1 MKETIPHP
9 FPTFV
14 VGSLPRP
21 AWIRELIEDRK
32 TGDIDANEADRLLNE
47 SIPSNLKMQE
57 RAGLDY
63 VSDGEWRRESY
74 MKVFSESVS
83 GFE

>member
-1 MKETIPHP
+1 MSRPANDSMFSTM
-9 FPTFV
+9 V

-21 AWIRELIEDRK
+21 QRVRDLIEDRK
-32 TGDIDANEADRLLNE
+32 TGRVNAAESEGLLN
-47 SIPSNLKMQE
+47 SAIPSAVRMQE

-74 MKVFSESVS
+74 V
-83 GFE
+83 